1 MRRSVLVL
9 AAGVIAAAFA
19 AMPPAAAAPPP
30 AKSSCVGLVVDTG
43 HAVRSTCLPYK
54 AGMTGQQLLQKAGH
68 TLAFDKSGLICQ
80 IDGFPARCHSDTK
93 HYWSY
98 YLRAP
103 AVAATKWAYS
113 SKAANVEKVR
123 AGETE
128 GWAYVDGA
136 DRKPQ
141 SVTYAALAR
150 SARAKPAAATRNDA
164 SSGGSGGVTWTLVIG
179 IIVLVLVI
187 AGGVWQAR
195 VRRNRA

>member
-1 MRRSVLVL
+1 MRRSFLVL
-9 AAGVIAAAFA
+9 AAGFVVAVFA

-43 HAVRSTCLPYK
+43 HAVRSTCVPFK

-68 TLAFDKSGLICQ
+68 SLAFGDGFVCQ
-80 IDGFPARCHSDTK
+80 IDGFPARCHSDKT

-103 AVAATKWAYS
+103 NATKWTYS
-113 SKAANVEKVR
+113 AKGANVEKVR

-136 DRKPQ
+136 DRKPKAPA
-141 SVTYAALAR
+141 YATLAR
-150 SARAKPAAATRNDA
+150 TARSTPASATTNDA
-164 SSGGSGGVTWTLVIG
+164 SAGGSSGVPWTLIIG
-179 IIVLVLVI
+179 IVVLVVVI
-187 AGGVWQAR
+187 AAGLWQVR

>member
-1 MRRSVLVL
+1 MRRTFIVL
-9 AAGVIAAAFA
+9 AAGFVVAVFA
-19 AMPPAAAAPPP
+19 AMPPAAAAPPS

-43 HAVRSTCLPYK
+43 HAVRSTCLPYR

-80 IDGFPARCHSDTK
+80 IDGFPARCHSDSK

-103 AVAATKWAYS
+103 NAEATTWTYS
-113 SKAANVEKVR
+113 AKAANVEKVR

-136 DRKPQ
+136 DRKPKAPA
-141 SVTYAALAR
+141 YATLVQAAR
-150 SARAKPAAATRNDA
+150 STPASAKSDDAAAD
-164 SSGGSGGVTWTLVIG
+164 GSGGVPWTLIIG
-179 IIVLVLVI
+179 IVVLVAVI
-187 AGGVWQAR
+187 AAGLWQVR
-195 VRRNRA
+195 LRRNRA